1 MPMEIRER
9 ETKTGREQRNI
20 RNDFLPISAETKRAK
35 VSIPIPISLSKRGTT
50 TTAAAGSAAASAAAS
65 DEALD
70 GAGGVDEPLGPV
82 EARVAKQTPAVM
94 QTTAKYLL
102 TE

>member
-9 ETKTGREQRNI
+9 ETKTDREQRKI

-35 VSIPIPISLSKRGTT
+35 VSIPIPISLSKRGT